1 MKLLRDDFKA
11 GPASQVPASWFN
23 QVARMLNGLVASTG
37 LFVNKEGTDTAG
49 VEIGLEVESASKL
62 LGIGRQTQANEDLK
76 RNDGGDSRSRLPR
89 GVSLDTREW
98 VRDSTEQTKDATKAA
113 TTDEITSTKVTQVD
127 AFAGVRFQVVS
138 RVVRLADEDVFFWR
152 WAYFDCN
159 GMLFKLSGEQGCYS
173 EVNYDNY

>member
-1 MKLLRDDFKA
+1 MKLLKCDFKA
-11 GPASQVPASWFN
+11 GPISQVPASWFN
-23 QVARMLNGLVASTG
+23 DVAKILNGIVQGAGISI
-37 LFVNKEGTDTAG
+37 NKEGQSGASF
-49 VEIGLEVESASKL
+49 EIGLDVESAQKL

-98 VRDSTEQTKDATKAA
+98 VRDSTEQTKNATKAA

-127 AFAGVRFQVVS
+127 AFAGIRLQVVS

-159 GMLFKLSGEQGCYS
+159 GMLYRVSGEQGCYS